1 MPTWKNPNEPF
12 GQPLEILTSCWIQA
26 PCYSHGCPSKSEE
39 IVSSFLELLAWQKP
53 DQSPETSST
62 IAGGSMLWMCL
73 GRGDEFDL
81 ENHRLG
87 AQGADFR
94 LQVCLW
100 GFWITCHVYKLEYF
114 MSNQRFDL
122 FEGGSWRQASLGP
135 HFRLGLASSS
145 ASPPWASL
153 MSAICLPQ
161 PRAGLGAGGSPGGRR
176 GREVI
181 ALDSNDL
188 NWVWVEFVLRQW
200 RFTEGL

>member
-1 MPTWKNPNEPF
+1 MAQWKESVCNAGATGDVGLIPGWGRSPGEGNSNPLQYSCLENHEQRSLVGYSPQCCKESDTTEVTLHACPHGKKPNEPF

-26 PCYSHGCPSKSEE
+26 PCYSHGCPSKSKE

-94 LQVCLW
+94 LQVCL
-100 GFWITCHVYKLEYF
+100 
-114 MSNQRFDL
+114 
-122 FEGGSWRQASLGP
+122 
-135 HFRLGLASSS
+135 
-145 ASPPWASL
+145 
-153 MSAICLPQ
+153 
-161 PRAGLGAGGSPGGRR
+161 
-176 GREVI
+176 
-181 ALDSNDL
+181 
-188 NWVWVEFVLRQW
+188 
-200 RFTEGL
+200 